1 MHTLTL
7 FYKPVRLD
15 KVALITASPGQTD
28 SVYITN
34 DQNNRQFKGYPSN
47 VTRWHTLF
55 YPVDKVT
62 VSVTYIYYPSWYS
75 PRNERVDGNH
85 LANLGFNY
93 KLSDNMEFYFILKNI
108 FAAGNLYPMISNAGG
123 KEISDGTP
131 AVEKRTFWA
140 GFSYTF

>member
-1 MHTLTL
+1 M
-7 FYKPVRLD
+7 
-15 KVALITASPGQTD
+15 
-28 SVYITN
+28 
-34 DQNNRQFKGYPSN
+34 
-47 VTRWHTLF
+47 
-55 YPVDKVT
+55 
-62 VSVTYIYYPSWYS
+62 
-75 PRNERVDGNH
+75 DGNH

-93 KLSDNMEFYFILKNI
+93 KLSENMEFYFILKNI